1 MALIVCLVYFVAF
14 TYLFFK
20 YLKVEE
26 VPAKLKLNGE
36 TVELKFTGQE
46 YVIILLVTTGLM
58 GLLPLL
64 ALHLALAEVICV
76 LLLLKAPNSPVWSFP
91 IKLFFMF
98 IAWAAIGLFY
108 TPSVSFGVRMLL
120 KYLYP
125 PLIALAA
132 SAVVDNILVFL
143 KSGIWTRF
151 VAFISFFAVRYIPMQ
166 GIIFAGVFWNR
177 AALVTNYATWV
188 IFSLALYSMGIDKKK
203 NLLWALFF
211 ILPCLLWVFRTNIFE
226 TSVALA
232 AFFFIKYRI
241 KSLPLIVGMAALAL
255 CALFYIPAVKSKMY
269 FRPEEV
275 TMTDFLTG
283 NVDENNVNTSGR
295 NEMWKKVTPFYE
307 EHPMT
312 GSGTG
317 RVQKFFYTEIIG
329 FGRGGQLHNDL
340 LLMKCDNGLI
350 GIGLFLASYLAILFH
365 CVKIY
370 HKSQDEWTKVCAL
383 TAGASLFGMLVTLY
397 SDNTVSYSLATLG
410 IPWAFYGMAL
420 GIYRRE
426 QVENLS

>member
-1 MALIVCLVYFVAF
+1 MSLIVCITYFICF

-20 YLKVEE
+20 YLKVAE
-26 VPAKLKLNGE
+26 VPARITLNKS
-36 TVELKFTGQE
+36 TIDFKCTGQE

-58 GLLPLL
+58 GLLPVL

-76 LLLLKAPNSPVWSFP
+76 LLLRDAPNSPIYSWP
-91 IKLFFMF
+91 IKLFFIF
-98 IAWAAIGLFY
+98 IAWTIIGLLY
-108 TPSVSFGVRMLL
+108 TPSVSFVIRMIL

-132 SAVVDNILVFL
+132 SAVVDNVVIFL
-143 KSGIWTRF
+143 KSGIWSRF
-151 VAFISFFAVRYIPMQ
+151 VAFISFFAYKYIPMQ
-166 GIIFAGVFWNR
+166 GIIFAGVFWNP
-177 AALVTNYATWV
+177 AALCTNYATWV
-188 IFSLALYSMGIDKKK
+188 VFSLALYSMGVDKKK

-211 ILPCLLWVFRTNIFE
+211 IMPCLLWVYRTNIFE
-226 TSVALA
+226 TSVALS
-232 AFFFIKYRI
+232 AFFFIKYRA
-241 KSLPLIVGMAALAL
+241 KSLPLIAGMAMLAL
-255 CALFYIPAVKSKMY
+255 CALFYIPSVKSKMY
-269 FRPEEV
+269 FRPDEV
-275 TMTDFLTG
+275 TISDFLTG
-283 NVDENNVNTSGR
+283 NVNEDNVNTSGR

-307 EHPMT
+307 DHPLI

-317 RVQKFFYTEIIG
+317 RVQKYFYTEIIG

-350 GIGLFLASYLAILFH
+350 GLGLFLASYLAILFH
-365 CVKIY
+365 CVNIY
-370 HKSQDEWTKVCAL
+370 HKSRNEWTKMCVL

-420 GIYRRE
+420 GIYRKE
-426 QVENLS
+426 KAELAS